1 MPMYVCMYVCMTS
14 LVLFA
19 RIGFSSP
26 FLVDAW
32 LRTMPRESDN
42 PFDAARLLFCF
53 FCFCFRSGGGYFIV
67 PKRLGDYEG
76 DQFKDTRVRAPLDR
90 FQQAIEA
97 IETDMVAE

>member
-14 LVLFA
+14 FVLFA
-19 RIGFSSP
+19 RTGLSSP
-26 FLVDAW
+26 FLVDGW
-32 LRTMPRESDN
+32 LRTMPRESDD
-42 PFDAARLLFCF
+42 PFDATRLLFCF
-53 FCFCFRSGGGYFIV
+53 LPFVFVPVVGIV